1 MEKIYDNIS
10 IMDIIRK
17 EYENE
22 FFDCSSLIA
31 KNNEN
36 PNQFILYGEINLDNI
51 GDLKQINDLKNIK
64 QIENN
69 LDTFVICTITD
80 NYSLIIDNVSDIF
93 IYKSLFP
100 DRIDI
105 DFDKKEWSL
114 YVEKIKFEG

>member
-22 FFDCSSLIA
+22 FFDCSLLIA

-36 PNQFILYGEINLDNI
+36 TNQFILYGEINLDNI
-51 GDLKQINDLKNIK
+51 GNLKQINDLKNIK
-64 QIENN
+64 QIESN

-80 NYSLIIDNVSDIF
+80 NYSIIIDNVSDIF

-114 YVEKIKFEG
+114 YIEKIKFEG

>member
-36 PNQFILYGEINLDNI
+36 TNQFILYGEINLDNI
-51 GDLKQINDLKNIK
+51 GDIKQINDLKNIK
-64 QIENN
+64 QIESN
-69 LDTFVICTITD
+69 LNTFVICTITD

-114 YVEKIKFEG
+114 YIEKIKIEG

>member
-22 FFDCSSLIA
+22 FFDCSLLIA

>member
-36 PNQFILYGEINLDNI
+36 INQFILYGEINLDNI

-64 QIENN
+64 QIESN

-114 YVEKIKFEG
+114 YIEKIKFES

>member
-36 PNQFILYGEINLDNI
+36 INQFILYGEINLDNI

-64 QIENN
+64 QIESN

-114 YVEKIKFEG
+114 YVEKIKIEG

>member
-10 IMDIIRK
+10 IIDIIQK
-17 EYENE
+17 EYGNE

-36 PNQFILYGEINLDNI
+36 TNQFILYGEISLDNI

-64 QIENN
+64 QIESN
-69 LDTFVICTITD
+69 LDTFVICTKND
-80 NYSLIIDNVSDIF
+80 NSLIIDNVSDIF

-114 YVEKIKFEG
+114 YIEKIKFEG

>member
-36 PNQFILYGEINLDNI
+36 INQFILYGEINLDNI

-64 QIENN
+64 QIESN
-69 LDTFVICTITD
+69 LNTFVICTITD

-114 YVEKIKFEG
+114 YIEKIKFES

>member
-64 QIENN
+64 QIESN

-114 YVEKIKFEG
+114 YIEKIKIEG

>member
-36 PNQFILYGEINLDNI
+36 INQFILYGEINLDNI
-51 GDLKQINDLKNIK
+51 SDLKQINDLKNIK
-64 QIENN
+64 QIESN

>member
-36 PNQFILYGEINLDNI
+36 TNQFILYGEINLDNI

-64 QIENN
+64 QIESN

-114 YVEKIKFEG
+114 YIEKIKIEG

>member
-51 GDLKQINDLKNIK
+51 GDIKQINDLKNIK
-64 QIENN
+64 QIESN

-114 YVEKIKFEG
+114 YIEKIKFEG

>member
-36 PNQFILYGEINLDNI
+36 INQFILYGEINLDNI
-51 GDLKQINDLKNIK
+51 GDLKQINDLNNIK
-64 QIENN
+64 QIESN
-69 LDTFVICTITD
+69 LNTFVICTITD

-114 YVEKIKFEG
+114 YIEKIKFES

>member
-36 PNQFILYGEINLDNI
+36 INQFILYGEINLDNI

-64 QIENN
+64 QIESN

-80 NYSLIIDNVSDIF
+80 NYSLIIDNVSDIY
-93 IYKSLFP
+93 IYKNLFP
-100 DRIDI
+100 ERIDI

-114 YVEKIKFEG
+114 YVEKIKIEG

>member
-17 EYENE
+17 EYQNE

-36 PNQFILYGEINLDNI
+36 TNQFILYGEINLDNI

-64 QIENN
+64 QIESN
-69 LDTFVICTITD
+69 LNTFVICTITD

-114 YVEKIKFEG
+114 YIEKIKFEG

>member
-36 PNQFILYGEINLDNI
+36 INQFILYGEINLNNI
-51 GDLKQINDLKNIK
+51 GDLKQINDLRNIK
-64 QIENN
+64 QIESN
-69 LDTFVICTITD
+69 LDTFVICTITG

-114 YVEKIKFEG
+114 YIEKIKIEG

>member
-36 PNQFILYGEINLDNI
+36 INQFILYGEINLDNI

-64 QIENN
+64 QIESN

-100 DRIDI
+100 NRIDI

-114 YVEKIKFEG
+114 YIEKIKFES

>member
-36 PNQFILYGEINLDNI
+36 TNQFILYGEINLDNI

-64 QIENN
+64 QIESN
-69 LDTFVICTITD
+69 LNTFVICTITD

-114 YVEKIKFEG
+114 YIEKIKFES